1 MDKKKIII
9 TIGVVLLFLVSLIT
23 VWLVTKSKYN
33 MKISNLEKIHI
44 EEFID
49 TYGASLEQ
57 VCTSE
62 SNDMD
67 RYISYA
73 LYYRLDDTNK
83 VSLNSKEI
91 KEVIDKVFN
100 ISMSEEEIKN
110 IGITPYLLNRF
121 IKYDINTEKYVLD
134 ISDLRNADIAKVP
147 IIKYELSSIK
157 KKKEDR
163 YEVELMQYTI
173 ENPYEIL
180 NYFNEIDGYDTKDIS
195 DYLSGDKNIKVMK
208 DALNL
213 EALRNIQN
221 EGVKIKATFIVK
233 DNKLLIDSIK

>member
-33 MKISNLEKIHI
+33 MRISNLEKIHI
-44 EEFID
+44 EDFIG
-49 TYGASLEQ
+49 TYGAFLEQ